1 MMNLNDTMVSPPL
14 LGAKKKKP
22 VHEQFGGEYVESK
35 EAMAEIM
42 DRKKHRQMLRLA
54 SKEKQYAELKLTDD
68 WAEVARSLYY
78 SESEDVQ
85 D

>member
-1 MMNLNDTMVSPPL
+1 MMNLNDSLVSPPL
-14 LGAKKKKP
+14 LKKKKP
-22 VHEQFGGEYVESK
+22 VHEQFGGEYIESK

-78 SESEDVQ
+78 SESDDVQ